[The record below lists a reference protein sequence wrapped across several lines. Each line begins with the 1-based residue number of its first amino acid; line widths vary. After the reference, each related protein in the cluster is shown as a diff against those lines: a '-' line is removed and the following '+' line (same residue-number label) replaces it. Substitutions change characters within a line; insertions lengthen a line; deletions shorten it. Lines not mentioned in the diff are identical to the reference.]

1 MVFKWISA
9 SSLTFYYSKLLNNDS
24 FNYIWCFTKFK
35 HINLDIGIHKKRE
48 WIKPADFLWP
58 VRYMHLAGL
67 LHSSLCS
74 WHNVSVGF
82 LPCTFIATSA
92 WDVAVNLTT
101 ALYWTFGRA
110 VYSPSHLLFPSL
122 CPTMWCPC
130 VLTPLT
136 QPCFIEGWE
145 VYSDDLF
152 IHFNHFNT
160 KWIKPWY
167 IFSSSLAVG
176 KEKKIELAYGKW
188 CEMHSSQG
196 VALIGLACSCVSCL
210 YQ

>member
-74 WHNVSVGF
+74 WHNVSVLGF

-101 ALYWTFGRA
+101 ALYWDLWKSSVFTIT
-110 VYSPSHLLFPSL
+110 SPLPNSVSHHVMPMCTHPSYTTLLYRGMGSIL
-122 CPTMWCPC
+122 WWL
-130 VLTPLT
+130 V
-136 QPCFIEGWE
+136 
-145 VYSDDLF
+145 
-152 IHFNHFNT
+152 
-160 KWIKPWY
+160 
-167 IFSSSLAVG
+167 
-176 KEKKIELAYGKW
+176 
-188 CEMHSSQG
+188 HSFQSF
-196 VALIGLACSCVSCL
+196 
-210 YQ
+210 